1 MSCLY
6 VRIPCLEYPPFFMAY
21 LWPIRWHLLLRLLE
35 NPQFLLRAIER
46 NGQTLA
52 FVSTDLAMDA
62 TFVLMALRP
71 GPDGSS
77 QPRTYGRVDLLG
89 CWGRVCS
96 NGKSS
101 EVLKY
106 NLKF

>member
-6 VRIPCLEYPPFFMAY
+6 VRIPCLEYHPFFMAY

-71 GPDGSS
+71 GPGAM
-77 QPRTYGRVDLLG
+77 DLPSPGLMARSI
-89 CWGRVCS
+89 CWDVGGGYVQME
-96 NGKSS
+96 NH
-101 EVLKY
+101 
-106 NLKF
+106 LKF

>member
-6 VRIPCLEYPPFFMAY
+6 VRIPCLEFHPFFMSY

-71 GPDGSS
+71 GPGAMDLPSPGLMAGSI
-77 QPRTYGRVDLLG
+77 
-89 CWGRVCS
+89 CWDVGGGYVQME
-96 NGKSS
+96 NH
-101 EVLKY
+101 
-106 NLKF
+106 LKF